1 MQSPTSGSNGMGGA
15 PGIKIPTVP
24 LMRTQAEQ
32 VEINQTRIDAEL
44 YQLQIR
50 AGVQQQQQDF
60 AEFMGRSFRRGEEK
74 QAHNVYNVFYN
85 GPEKKPPPDP
95 DPPEP
100 IGVRI
105 EVQALREKLE
115 AEKEIS
121 REKLHEATSAAKLT
135 VNQHMLDTIAE
146 RVKVERLKVAL
157 NASTDEIR
165 RGRAA
170 QSFNEQLTTE
180 LKETRQTAN
189 SSNMEADRLNT
200 EKEIFWSNK

>member
-1 MQSPTSGSNGMGGA
+1 M
-15 PGIKIPTVP
+15 
-24 LMRTQAEQ
+24 
-32 VEINQTRIDAEL
+32 D
-44 YQLQIR
+44 
-50 AGVQQQQQDF
+50 
-60 AEFMGRSFRRGEEK
+60 
-74 QAHNVYNVFYN
+74 NVYYP
-85 GPEKKPPPDP
+85 GTPEKKPPPDP
-95 DPPEP
+95 DPEP
-100 IGVRI
+100 IAVKRNSEEI
-105 EVQALREKLE
+105 QALQQKLE

-189 SSNMEADRLNT
+189 SSKMEADRLNT
-200 EKEIFWSNK
+200 EKRDFLEQQMTNEMEKAKRSKRNDEELVEANTSKPPSASLCRRR